1 MGSVLSLVL
10 VTALAAGPS
19 RAPAAE
25 AFVPGRAGEPRL
37 FLRHRA
43 PAAHGN
49 GGGRV
54 VLFVHGATFPSG
66 LAAAWRFGDRPS
78 WMDDLS
84 ARGFDVWALDFAGYG
99 RSDGYPAMARP
110 ATEHAPLGR
119 TRDAVRQIARAA
131 QHIRRATSA
140 DRIALVA
147 HSWGTLPAALFAQEH
162 ASLVDRLVLFGPI
175 APDETAPPADPAAPA
190 WHDVTLADQWDGF
203 GHGVPDGET
212 RPLSRADFD
221 VWGAAYLATDP
232 GSSARHPSAVRV
244 PFGPIAD
251 AHDAAAG
258 RLPYDPA
265 RIVTPTLLVRGAWD
279 AVTTAAH
286 LRWLE
291 ERLAAAPVRALT
303 LPRGTHRMHV
313 EENRQALFDAVAS
326 FLLEQPAPA
335 LLRSDVTLR
344 SRSDAARESDDGERK
359 EETDDQGERSLLDR
373 TVVRAPEALDVPEE
387 RHVEHRAGEAPRTGE
402 NQRAA
407 GLP

>member
-1 MGSVLSLVL
+1 MSWGLV
-10 VTALAAGPS
+10 AAMAAGS
-19 RAPAAE
+19 AGAAGDG
-25 AFVPGRAGEPRL
+25 AFVPGQAGEPRL

-43 PAAHGN
+43 PVAR
-49 GGGRV
+49 GGGDGRV

-66 LAAAWRFGDRPS
+66 LAAGWRFGAQPS
-78 WMDDLS
+78 WMDDLA

-99 RSDGYPAMARP
+99 RSERYPAMAQP
-110 ATEHAPLGR
+110 AKAHAPLGR
-119 TRDAVRQIARAA
+119 TRDAVRQLARAA
-131 QHIRRATSA
+131 QHIRKATRA

-147 HSWGTLPAALFAQEH
+147 HSWGTMPAALFAQEH
-162 ASLVDRLVLFGPI
+162 APLVDRLVLFGPV
-175 APDETAPPADPAAPA
+175 APDENAPPAEPAPPA
-190 WHDVTLADQWDGF
+190 WHEVTLADQWDGF

-221 VWGAAYLATDP
+221 LWGAAYLATDP
-232 GSSARHPSAVRV
+232 GSAARDKRAVRV

-286 LRWLE
+286 LGWLADH
-291 ERLAAAPVRALT
+291 LTAAPVRALT

-326 FLLEQPAPA
+326 FLLEKPAPVPR
-335 LLRSDVTLR
+335 RSGVTP
-344 SRSDAARESDDGERK
+344 SRPQAAREPHDGDGE

-373 TVVRAPEALDVPEE
+373 TVVGAREALDVPEE

-402 NQRAA
+402 NGHAA
-407 GLP
+407 RLP